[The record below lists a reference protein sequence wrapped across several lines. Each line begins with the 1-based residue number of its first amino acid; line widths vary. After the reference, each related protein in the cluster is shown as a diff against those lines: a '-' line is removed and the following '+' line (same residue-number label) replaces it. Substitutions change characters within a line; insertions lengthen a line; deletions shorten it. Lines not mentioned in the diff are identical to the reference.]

1 MGLQRSNTRLT
12 VDGRIQEGTAPAGS
26 VTADLNR
33 LSDGIHEVAFR
44 VTDMAG
50 NVSVPVQMQLRRDTT
65 KPEILIMAPA
75 DRAIADGK
83 VQVRG
88 TVSDLHLAGW
98 KLEAK
103 DSHGA
108 IRNLASWQKKEE
120 EAEQT
125 ELQAVIDLSTYSDG
139 ENVVLNFSAWD
150 EAGNEEKADR
160 TLIRVGGAMS
170 AFEPTLDLFV
180 PELIKEAQVS
190 GSYVGPAQEEK
201 TLLYIDGELQETV
214 TGGNFLLDAVRYA
227 EGSSH
232 TVSAI
237 SIGKDGSATF
247 SRGFGV
253 QQLEER
259 VFEAGLPEE
268 KETVWVSREYQAVRD
283 MLGLRLNVTDYTP
296 GDSLVRYEYS
306 IDGGLSWYTVV
317 PDVDTAFSVPA
328 EHVKLRAVFEA
339 DGTNIPQLY
348 RISISGIP

>member
-1 MGLQRSNTRLT
+1 M
-12 VDGRIQEGTAPAGS
+12 GRIQEVLAPAGS

-33 LSDGIHEVAFR
+33 LSDGIHEGVAFR

-75 DRAIADGK
+75 DRAIARMEKWQG
-83 VQVRG
+83 RG

-103 DSHGA
+103 DRQRHGA

-190 GSYVGPAQEEK
+190 GSYVGPAQ
-201 TLLYIDGELQETV
+201 
-214 TGGNFLLDAVRYA
+214 GGKNT
-227 EGSSH
+227 S
-232 TVSAI
+232 
-237 SIGKDGSATF
+237 
-247 SRGFGV
+247 
-253 QQLEER
+253 
-259 VFEAGLPEE
+259 
-268 KETVWVSREYQAVRD
+268 
-283 MLGLRLNVTDYTP
+283 
-296 GDSLVRYEYS
+296 
-306 IDGGLSWYTVV
+306 
-317 PDVDTAFSVPA
+317 
-328 EHVKLRAVFEA
+328 
-339 DGTNIPQLY
+339 LY
-348 RISISGIP
+348 RW